1 MWTAW
6 LRTGGTITVRARV
19 DGAIYGVD
27 FMLQFG
33 APVPSAV
40 PSAGA
45 RQVQNLSINDSSLS
59 SLIKAHQ
66 KVLPLWNDR
75 HLDITSNSVTNL

>member
-6 LRTGGTITVRARV
+6 LCTGVTITVRARV
-19 DGAIYGVD
+19 DDAIYGVD

-40 PSAGA
+40 PSAGV
-45 RQVQNLSINDSSLS
+45 RQVRNLSINDSS
-59 SLIKAHQ
+59 
-66 KVLPLWNDR
+66 
-75 HLDITSNSVTNL
+75 